1 MATIRDIARMA
12 GVSHGTVTNVLNGNG
27 NVRAE
32 KIRAV
37 MDAAEK
43 LGYTVNLRAKSLREG
58 RSHTLAAVVPNLQD
72 RAYADFVT
80 SFQYHAEKAGF
91 KSCLYVS
98 NGNLEREKELM
109 RQVHSS
115 APHGVAV
122 ITCYDG
128 EQDIYA
134 EDHALYVGHQPGEG
148 CDFLGFDAE
157 ACGRLMGERA
167 AQYGQVAFIADCCM
181 YSFQRGVTKAF
192 AGAVAGTPGCHV
204 REYRRASFTQD
215 AALAMSVLS
224 AEPAPQAV
232 FVTSYELAQCIRSIA
247 RTFFS
252 LDALP
257 IYTASPMFTLPEDD
271 FVKLELDYRLLGCE
285 AVRRLI
291 EEGRESAPRGKTL
304 PCEGF
309 RSWNPPAVSAPVKL
323 SIATLDSPAAQILV
337 DMARYYTRATGTEI
351 SVQVYPYDVIHEL
364 LCSLNDESTLD
375 ILRMDAT
382 WLSWF
387 GPRVFEPLES
397 IRPDIRRDMER
408 LIPGIAGQYGE
419 IGGKLYAYPETPSP
433 QILFYRRD
441 LFENTMI
448 QRQYKERCRE
458 ELRPPQSFEEYNR
471 IAAYFTRELNPD
483 SPVAHGSTLTLGNTG
498 VAATEYLTRYFS
510 LTSRLFDDEGSILL
524 ESPEGVRAM
533 ELLAMTPRFAPSSPS
548 AWWRETAK
556 RFAQGDIAMTIL
568 FSNYASEMI
577 GPASRIHTKIGYAM
591 LPGGNPLLGGGVM
604 GCCRTSRHKQEAV
617 DFIRWYCSEE
627 VSSATTLLGSVSP
640 CRRTYENYQ
649 LLDTYPWLSLTQR
662 CFDAS
667 HVERVPANAQGGFD
681 ERRFLSILGT
691 AVLQVLNGAL
701 TPAQAMHSAAERYQR
716 ELRGAAPGRT
726 AIR

>member
-43 LGYTVNLRAKSLREG
+43 LGYTVNLRAKGLREG

-91 KSCLYVS
+91 KSTLYVS

-128 EQDIYA
+128 AQDIYA

-252 LDALP
+252 MDALP

-375 ILRMDAT
+375 IIRMDAT

-397 IRPDIRRDMER
+397 IRPGIRRDMER

-471 IAAYFTRELNPD
+471 IAAYFTRDMNPD
-483 SPVAHGSTLTLGNTG
+483 SPVAYGSTLTLGNTG

-510 LTSRLFDDEGSILL
+510 LTSRLFDDAGSILL

-533 ELLAMTPRFAPSSPS
+533 ELLAETPRFAPSSPS

-577 GPASRIHTKIGYAM
+577 GPASHIHTKIGYAM

-627 VSSATTLLGSVSP
+627 VSSAATLLGSVSP

-701 TPAQAMHSAAERYQR
+701 TPAQAMHSAAERYRR
-716 ELRGAAPGRT
+716 ELRGVAPERM
-726 AIR
+726 AMR

>member
-252 LDALP
+252 MDALP

-364 LCSLNDESTLD
+364 LCGLNDESTLD
-375 ILRMDAT
+375 IIRMDAT

-397 IRPDIRRDMER
+397 IRPGIRRDMER

-471 IAAYFTRELNPD
+471 IASYFTRELNPD
-483 SPVAHGSTLTLGNTG
+483 SPVAYGSTLTLGNTG

-510 LTSRLFDDEGSILL
+510 LTSRLFDDAGSILL

-533 ELLAMTPRFAPSSPS
+533 ELLAETPRFAPSSPS

-627 VSSATTLLGSVSP
+627 VSSAATLLGSVSP

-701 TPAQAMHSAAERYQR
+701 TPAQAMRSAAERYRR
-716 ELRGAAPGRT
+716 ELRGAAPGRM

>member
-1 MATIRDIARMA
+1 MA

-43 LGYTVNLRAKSLREG
+43 LGYTVNLRARGLREG

-80 SFQYHAEKAGF
+80 SFQYHAEKAGY
-91 KSCLYVS
+91 KSTLYVS
-98 NGNLEREKELM
+98 SGNLERERELM

-134 EDHALYVGHQPGEG
+134 EDHALYVGHRPAER

-167 AQYGQVAFIADCCM
+167 VRYSRVAFIADCCM
-181 YSFQRGVTKAF
+181 YSFQRGVTRAF
-192 AGAVAGTPGCHV
+192 AERTAAVPGCHV
-204 REYRRASFTQD
+204 RCYQRTSFTQD

-224 AEPAPQAV
+224 AGAAPEAV
-232 FVTSYELAQCIRSIA
+232 FVTSFELAQVIRSVA

-252 LDALP
+252 MDDLP
-257 IYTASPMFTLPEDD
+257 IYTASPVFTLPEDD
-271 FVKLELDYRLLGCE
+271 FIKLELDYRLLGCE

-291 EEGRESAPRGKTL
+291 EEGREAAPQGKTL

-309 RSWNPPAVSAPVKL
+309 RSWNPPAVSTPAKL

-337 DMARYYTRATGTEI
+337 DMARYYTRATGTDI

-364 LCSLNDESTLD
+364 LCNLDGTSDLD
-375 ILRMDAT
+375 IIRMDAT

-387 GPRVFEPLES
+387 GPRVFEPLEA
-397 IRPDIRRDMER
+397 IRPDIRSDMEH

-419 IGGKLYAYPETPSP
+419 IDGTLYAYPETPSP
-433 QILFYRRD
+433 QLLFYRRD

-483 SPVAHGSTLTLGNTG
+483 SPVPYGSTLTLGNTG
-498 VAATEYLTRYFS
+498 VAATEYLMRYFS
-510 LTSRLFDDEGSILL
+510 LTTRLFDDEGNILL
-524 ESPEGVRAM
+524 DTPEGVRAM
-533 ELLAMTPRFAPSSPS
+533 ELLAMTQRLAPPSPC
-548 AWWRETAK
+548 AWWRETAR
-556 RFAQGDIAMTIL
+556 RFAQGDIAMTVL

-577 GPASRIHTKIGYAM
+577 GPASHIHTRIGYAM

-627 VSSATTLLGSVSP
+627 VSSAATLLGSVSP
-640 CRRTYENYQ
+640 CQKTYKNYQ
-649 LLDTYPWLSLTQR
+649 LLDTYPWLSLTQT
-662 CFDAS
+662 CFAAS
-667 HVERVPANAQGGFD
+667 HVERVPANAHGGFD
-681 ERRFLSILGT
+681 ERRFLNILGL
-691 AVLQVLNGAL
+691 AVLKVLNGAL
-701 TPAQAMHSAAERYQR
+701 TPAEAMRSAAERYQR
-716 ELRGAAPGRT
+716 EL
-726 AIR
+726 I

>member
-37 MDAAEK
+37 MDAAQK
-43 LGYTVNLRAKSLREG
+43 LGYTVNLRAKGLREG

-80 SFQYHAEKAGF
+80 GFQYHAEKAGY
-91 KSCLYVS
+91 KSCLYVT
-98 NGNLEREKELM
+98 NGSVERERELM

-128 EQDIYA
+128 GQDIYA
-134 EDHALYVGHQPGEG
+134 EDHALYIGHRPAEN

-157 ACGRLMGERA
+157 VCGRLMGERA

-181 YSFQRGVTKAF
+181 YSFQRGVTQAF
-192 AGAVAGTPGCHV
+192 TERTAAAPGCRV
-204 REYRRASFTQD
+204 RAYQRTSFTQD

-224 AEPAPQAV
+224 AVPAPQAV

-252 LDALP
+252 MDALP
-257 IYTASPMFTLPEDD
+257 IFTASPVFTLPEDD

-291 EEGRESAPRGKTL
+291 EEGREAAPRGKTL

-309 RSWNPPAVSAPVKL
+309 RSWNPPAVTRPVSL

-337 DMARYYTRATGTEI
+337 DMARYYTRATGTQI

-364 LCSLNDESTLD
+364 LCHLDETNTLD
-375 ILRMDAT
+375 IIRMDAT

-387 GPRVFEPLES
+387 GPRVFEPLEA
-397 IRPDIRRDMER
+397 IRPDIRRDMAH

-419 IGGKLYAYPETPSP
+419 IGGQLYAFPETPSP

-441 LFENTMI
+441 LFESTMI

-458 ELRPPQSFEEYNR
+458 ELRPPRSFEEYNR
-471 IAAYFTRELNPD
+471 IAAYFTREMNPD
-483 SPVAHGSTLTLGNTG
+483 SPVSYGSTLTLGNTG
-498 VAATEYLTRYFS
+498 VAATEYLMRYFS
-510 LTSRLFDDEGSILL
+510 LTARLFDDNGDILL
-524 ESPEGVRAM
+524 DTPEGVRAM
-533 ELLAMTPRFAPSSPS
+533 ELLAATPRYAPSSPC
-548 AWWRETAK
+548 AWWRETAR
-556 RFAQGDIAMTIL
+556 RFAQGDIAMTVL

-577 GPASRIHTKIGYAM
+577 GPASRVHTKIGYAM

-627 VSSATTLLGSVSP
+627 VSSAATLLGSVSP
-640 CRRTYENYQ
+640 CLNTYKNYQ
-649 LLDTYPWLSLTQR
+649 LLDTYPWLSLTQT
-662 CFDAS
+662 CFAAS

-681 ERRFLSILGT
+681 ERRFLNILGL
-691 AVLQVLNGAL
+691 AVLQALNGAL
-701 TPAQAMHSAAERYQR
+701 TPEQAMRSAAATYRR
-716 ELRGAAPGRT
+716 ELL
-726 AIR
+726 